1 MEPSDPAPGQ
11 PDMEARAIER
21 RIVLSYVPAATRPAL
36 AALLTLD
43 DRLGEIVRAARDP
56 LIGQMRLTWW
66 HEALVALDAAPAPAE
81 PILRAIAAGLLPHG
95 VAGAALGRIVDGW
108 EAVLAIDSDP
118 AAALAV
124 HAAERGEMLFALA
137 ARLLGGGDARLAD
150 AGAGW
155 ALATLCDPRAQASAA
170 ARLAGLTDR
179 RWPRALRPL
188 SAMALLAR
196 DDLDSAARPGSIGR
210 AARLFRHWL
219 GGR

>member
-1 MEPSDPAPGQ
+1 MEPPDPALGQ

-21 RIVLSYVPAATRPAL
+21 RIVLSYVPAPVRPAL
-36 AALLTLD
+36 AALLALD

-81 PILRAIAAGLLPHG
+81 PILRAIAADLLPRG
-95 VAGAALGRIVDGW
+95 VTGAALGQIVDGW
-108 EAVLAIDSDP
+108 EAALAIDADP

-124 HAAERGEMLFALA
+124 HAAERGEVLFALA
-137 ARLLGGGDARLAD
+137 ARLLGGDDARLAD

-155 ALATLCDPRAQASAA
+155 ALATLRDPRAQAA
-170 ARLAGLTDR
+170 ARLDGLTDR